1 MRDETGGFEGLR
13 AESLTSG
20 LEGLRIGLCNSKL
33 QNRGKPP
40 DRYSPDE
47 KIKYAIAKYVSTH
60 RLSSKYQA
68 LVNTMDGIKILTKVE
83 ETLRDPRWTEAMK
96 WDAKWV
102 FTIKH
107 KADGTIDRYK
117 ARLETFAPVAKMNTI
132 RVLLSLAANFDWPL
146 KQFDVK
152 NVFLH
157 GDLEIEVYMEL
168 PPGGEKVTLV
178 IIYVDD
184 MVVTGDDTEEMGRLQ
199 EYLSSDFEMKDLG
212 GLKYFLGIEVARSC
226 DDITYVVSVVSQFM
240 HSLSKDHMVAVMRI
254 LSYLKGA
261 PGKGLI
267 FRKHRHMEVKGYID
281 ADWARNITDKRSTS
295 GYFTFVAGNLVT
307 WRSKKQNVVARS
319 TAEAEYNGMAQGIC
333 ELLWLKILLTEIG
346 FKPRGAML

>member
-1 MRDETGGFEGLR
+1 MRDETGGLEGLR
-13 AESLTSG
+13 AKSLTSG
-20 LEGLRIGLCNSKL
+20 LEELKAEGLFEDSAQIGLCSSKL

-47 KIKYAIAKYVSTH
+47 KIKYAIVKYVSTH

-68 LVNTMDGIKILTKVE
+68 LVNTMDGIKIPTKVE
-83 ETLRDPRWTEAMK
+83 ETLQDPGWTEAM
-96 WDAKWV
+96 
-102 FTIKH
+102 
-107 KADGTIDRYK
+107 
-117 ARLETFAPVAKMNTI
+117 EPM
-132 RVLLSLAANFDWPL
+132 LSLAANFDWPL

-152 NVFLH
+152 NAFLH

-168 PPGGEKVTLV
+168 SLGGEKVTLL

-184 MVVTGDDTEEMGRLQ
+184 MVVTGDDIEEMERLQ
-199 EYLSSDFEMKDLG
+199 EYLSSEFKMKELG

-226 DDITYVVSVVSQFM
+226 DDIAYVVSVVSQFM
-240 HSLSKDHMVAVMRI
+240 HSPSEDHMAAVMRI

-261 PGKGLI
+261 PRKGLI

-281 ADWARNITDKRSTS
+281 ADWARNITDRRSTS
-295 GYFTFVAGNLVT
+295 GYFTFVAGKLVT

-319 TAEAEYNGMAQGIC
+319 TTEAEYSGMAHGIY

-346 FKPRGAML
+346 FKPRRAML